1 MAIMEQVS
9 IFWQLFLIN
18 FMQDQT
24 HNNLHIDNIQP
35 QC

>member
-18 FMQDQT
+18 IMQDQNT
-24 HNNLHIDNIQP
+24 QQSP
-35 QC
+35 YW